1 MGVGIAE
8 EGDEETARGGV
19 GLAEGPTG
27 VTSQYREMQEERRRG
42 PMSARAKLRPLG

>member
-8 EGDEETARGGV
+8 EGDEETARGGA

-27 VTSQYREMQEERRRG
+27 VTSQYREVQEEGRRG

>member
-27 VTSQYREMQEERRRG
+27 VDISVQGGAGGKE
-42 PMSARAKLRPLG
+42 KRPDEYQS